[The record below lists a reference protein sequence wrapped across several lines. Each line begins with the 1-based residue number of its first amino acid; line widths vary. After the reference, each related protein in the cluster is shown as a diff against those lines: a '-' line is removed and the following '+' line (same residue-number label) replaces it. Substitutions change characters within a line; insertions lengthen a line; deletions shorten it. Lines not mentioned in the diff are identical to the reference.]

1 MPKTYTT
8 KTFDPK
14 DFTDSETFNNES
26 SNILSNFNG
35 VLDAAQLPYET
46 MERENF
52 VAIAESLLILAQMDP
67 KPLAS
72 ES

>member
-35 VLDAAQLPYET
+35 VLDAHSFLMKQWSVKT
-46 MERENF
+46 
-52 VAIAESLLILAQMDP
+52 S
-67 KPLAS
+67 
-72 ES
+72 